1 MFDETDPELEA
12 KAPGAL
18 RVLILLAGVV
28 LGWGLVV
35 AGYVFTVRVL
45 IPAFHA
51 LGGLI

>member
-1 MFDETDPELEA
+1 MFDNTDPELEA

-18 RVLILLAGVV
+18 RIALLLAAIV
-28 LGWGLVV
+28 LSWGLLV